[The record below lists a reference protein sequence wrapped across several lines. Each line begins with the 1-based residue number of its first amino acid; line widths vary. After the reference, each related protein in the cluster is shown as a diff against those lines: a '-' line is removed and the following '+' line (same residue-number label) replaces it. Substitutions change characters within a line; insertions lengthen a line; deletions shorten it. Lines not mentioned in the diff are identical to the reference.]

1 MNNSLTMELLHSTIE
16 NEGEYLEHHGIMGM
30 KWGVRR
36 YQNEDGSY
44 TEAGRK
50 RYGIGSEKK
59 SKKHY
64 KRMLNDLEEDAATAL
79 SGITKAKRVQHI
91 AAKRLNKA
99 MTKNNNK
106 KIDKYARLG
115 YEQAKV
121 ENVYREKLSDIESKQ
136 WKIIADAVK
145 DKYNVTIKDA
155 MIDTRPWL
163 EKIVSGGAVG
173 GALAAIEGDIVS
185 GNKYKISKAKDG
197 QGAKVIMKKKAK

>member
-1 MNNSLTMELLHSTIE
+1 MNNQLTLELIHSQFE
-16 NEGEYLEHHGIMGM
+16 QEDYLEHHGIMGM

-50 RYGIGSEKK
+50 RYGIGSENK

-79 SGITKAKRVQHI
+79 SGITKAKRVQDI

-99 MTKNNNK
+99 LIKNNKK

-121 ENVYREKLSDIESKQ
+121 ENIYREKLSDIESKQ

-155 MIDTRPWL
+155 MIDTRSWL
-163 EKIVSGGAVG
+163 EKITYGGAIG
-173 GALAAIEGDIVS
+173 GALAAIEGDVVR

-197 QGAKVIMKKKAK
+197 QDAQVIMKKKAK